1 MRQDEPSE
9 LTEKQ
14 SPTLEHLN
22 AEKTPALLARQG
34 GQSQSLWNCSI
45 APGWSKPEEDLF
57 EKAVMKFG
65 VGKWKRLVESG
76 LFKSE
81 NIRRLQSKLCRLLGQ
96 QTLVGFIGLHID
108 IKAVKADNDKKTGKR
123 KGGCLVSAVEKLTRA

>member
-14 SPTLEHLN
+14 SPMLEHLN
-22 AEKTPALLARQG
+22 AKKTPTLLARQG

-45 APGWSKPEEDLF
+45 APGWSKPEEALF

-65 VGKWKRLVESG
+65 VGDWDRL
-76 LFKSE
+76 
-81 NIRRLQSKLCRLLGQ
+81 
-96 QTLVGFIGLHID
+96 D
-108 IKAVKADNDKKTGKR
+108 
-123 KGGCLVSAVEKLTRA
+123 

>member
-1 MRQDEPSE
+1 MQKNVPKE
-9 LTEKQ
+9 LQ
-14 SPTLEHLN
+14 RLN
-22 AEKTPALLARQG
+22 AKKTAAPLARQG

-45 APGWSKPEEDLF
+45 APGWSKPEEDLL

-81 NIRRLQSKLCRLLGQ
+81 NIRRLQSKLCRLFG
-96 QTLVGFIGLHID
+96 
-108 IKAVKADNDKKTGKR
+108 
-123 KGGCLVSAVEKLTRA
+123 